1 MVLSDCHLHLKMAEP
16 ISSVVKTL
24 ILNASLIKAK
34 RLFQDILSF
43 LFVPVS
49 EECDNFRKQQQ
60 TKNPAMPRH
69 GRHALPALE

>member
-34 RLFQDILSF
+34 KLFQYILSF

-60 TKNPAMPRH
+60 TKTLPCQGMADMPS
-69 GRHALPALE
+69 LL